1 MTDTLATPRPVPDAA
16 RFRPPRIPPSRII
29 WTTDPSGWAVLDED
43 QLAELPAEG
52 RRTLAIAPGVY
63 VTLVKVEDGTFT
75 LLHRKGI
82 PAHALA
88 GMRTAPR
95 VPIDPDGVP

>member
-1 MTDTLATPRPVPDAA
+1 MTDTLTTPGTVAA
-16 RFRPPRIPPSRII
+16 RFRPPQTAPSKII
-29 WTTDPSGWAVLDED
+29 WTTVPTGWARLDEL
-43 QLAELPAEG
+43 QLAELPTEG

-82 PAHALA
+82 PARALA

>member
-1 MTDTLATPRPVPDAA
+1 MTDTLTPGTVAA
-16 RFRPPRIPPSRII
+16 RFRPPQTPPSKIV
-29 WTTDPSGWAVLDED
+29 WTTDPSGWAALDEM

-63 VTLVKVEDGTFT
+63 VTLVKCENGSFT

-82 PAHALA
+82 QARALA

-95 VPIDPDGVP
+95 VPIDPAQCPGE